1 VEKDRVAGLAFG
13 TLLRR
18 HRLAAGLSQEV
29 LAERARMSVNGIGA
43 LERGDRQYPY
53 RETVT
58 LLARALSLVP
68 AAEAELEAAAVRP
81 RQQRALTPA
90 DAAAADGRDLATN
103 LPSQR
108 TILVGREIEIADIV
122 GILQNSRLV
131 TVTGAGG
138 VGKTRTAL
146 AVGDALVKDTR
157 AGVWLVELAP
167 VQGSFVP
174 AAVARALNVQ
184 ESPNRPLLE
193 TLLAYLKQKSLLL
206 ILDNCEHVI
215 AEAAALADALLRGCP
230 QLRVLATSREPLQ
243 ILGERTYRLPSL
255 NVPTTAEIVGLSASA
270 AAGFDAVVLF
280 AQRAQ
285 AIDCRFALNDDN
297 APIVADICRR
307 LDGIPLAIELA
318 APRVAILRPRE
329 LQTRLDERFRVLTGG
344 SRDALPRQ
352 QTLRA
357 LIDWSYDLLDERE
370 RRLFR
375 RLGIFITGFT
385 LDGAIAVGSD
395 ESIDES
401 MSSICSHRS

>member
-138 VGKTRTAL
+138 SAKPGRRWQSVTLSLRTRGPEYGL
-146 AVGDALVKDTR
+146 SSSRRCRDR
-157 AGVWLVELAP
+157 
-167 VQGSFVP
+167 SC
-174 AAVARALNVQ
+174 R
-184 ESPNRPLLE
+184 
-193 TLLAYLKQKSLLL
+193 
-206 ILDNCEHVI
+206 
-215 AEAAALADALLRGCP
+215 LR
-230 QLRVLATSREPLQ
+230 SREPSTSKSHR
-243 ILGERTYRLPSL
+243 IVRCWRPCWRTSSRNRCCSFW
-255 NVPTTAEIVGLSASA
+255 TTAS
-270 AAGFDAVVLF
+270 
-280 AQRAQ
+280 
-285 AIDCRFALNDDN
+285 
-297 APIVADICRR
+297 
-307 LDGIPLAIELA
+307 
-318 APRVAILRPRE
+318 
-329 LQTRLDERFRVLTGG
+329 T
-344 SRDALPRQ
+344 
-352 QTLRA
+352 
-357 LIDWSYDLLDERE
+357 
-370 RRLFR
+370 
-375 RLGIFITGFT
+375 
-385 LDGAIAVGSD
+385 
-395 ESIDES
+395 
-401 MSSICSHRS
+401 